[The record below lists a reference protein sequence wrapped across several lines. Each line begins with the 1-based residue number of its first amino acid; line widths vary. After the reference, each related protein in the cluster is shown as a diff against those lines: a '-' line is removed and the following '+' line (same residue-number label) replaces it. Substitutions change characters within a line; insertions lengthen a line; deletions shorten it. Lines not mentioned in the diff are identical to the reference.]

1 MDLHLDSKVALVV
14 GGTGLIGSHVAEAL
28 AHEGATVVV
37 AARDPERLGALAGRL
52 GARVHAHP
60 VDTSDDESVAR
71 LVADV
76 LAEHGRID
84 SLVITSAPSA
94 TTLDP
99 SRDRDPAQIAAAVDT
114 KALGFLRVAEAV
126 APHMVAA
133 GGGRIVGLSGQNA
146 RSTASITGSVRNIV
160 LITIAKGL
168 ADAYAGTGVGVNVV
182 NPGVVRD
189 GASTDAPAVGS
200 AGESTPHQVASLVVY
215 LASPAAAAVSGE
227 SIAVGHK
234 LRGVA
239 GA

>member
-28 AHEGATVVV
+28 AQEGATVVV
-37 AARDPERLGALAGRL
+37 AARDPERLGALAERL

-94 TTLDP
+94 TTLDR
-99 SRDRDPAQIAAAVDT
+99 SRDRDPAQIIAAVDT

-146 RSTASITGSVRNIV
+146 RSSASITGSVRNIV

-182 NPGVVRD
+182 NPGVVRED
-189 GASTDAPAVGS
+189 ASTDAPAVG
-200 AGESTPHQVASLVVY
+200 AAAESTPHQVASLVVY

-234 LRGVA
+234 LRGIA